1 MRLNRIGVEWLQI
14 FSNRYRLFPFT
25 KSYCTHLQPVGKEK
39 VYITTPIFYVNAAP
53 HIGHLYTALL
63 ADAVARFHTLHGK
76 EVIFSTGTDEHGLK
90 IQTSAAKHNKSPEL
104 YCDEISAKFKTLF
117 DRSGVS
123 YSYFIRTT
131 DETHTKAVENL
142 WTTLVK
148 KGYIYKGKYEGWYSI
163 SDEEFLSED
172 EVCDQK
178 KESGEIQKVSVS
190 SGQPV
195 VWMSEEN
202 YMFRLTS
209 FKAQLIKWLNTGV
222 VYPEEKRSQVDLALR
237 NLQDLSV
244 SRSSSRLSWGIPVP
258 GDSSQTIYVWLDA
271 LMNYLTVAGY
281 PGHLQNWP
289 PDIQIVGQDI
299 LKFHAI
305 YWPAFLL
312 GADLDLPK
320 QIVCHAHWTV
330 DGYKMSKSRGNVVD
344 PEERM
349 NRLTETGFRYFLLR
363 SGTVF
368 TNCNYNDDVAKDIIN
383 AEIVNTYL
391 NLLSRT
397 SSKSINKQAIF
408 PAFDGEAFQSFFT
421 EEERDMFNSLSDLI
435 EICNNHY
442 KGFLC
447 HKVSEAIFEYLRW
460 SNKLFND
467 HEPWQL
473 CKDPINESHVR
484 CLLHLNMETLRVCSI
499 LLQPLIPDIANQVL
513 DRLGIREGHRLIKH
527 CEERRQSHR
536 DRDHLLIV
544 QKNYIMQRIK

>member
-1 MRLNRIGVEWLQI
+1 MI
-14 FSNRYRLFPFT
+14 FFLAS
-25 KSYCTHLQPVGKEK
+25 
-39 VYITTPIFYVNAAP
+39 AP

-63 ADAVARFHTLHGK
+63 ADAVARFHRLHEK

-90 IQTSAAKHNKSPEL
+90 IQTSADKHNKTPRL
-104 YCDEISAKFKTLF
+104 YCDEISGKFKALF
-117 DRSGVS
+117 DRAGVS
-123 YSYFIRTT
+123 YSHFIRTT
-131 DETHTKAVENL
+131 DETHKKAVENL

-163 SDEEFLSED
+163 SDEEFLSEE
-172 EVCDQK
+172 EVCDQQM
-178 KESGEIQKVSVS
+178 ESGENQKVSVI
-190 SGQPV
+190 SGHPV

-209 FKAQLIKWLNTGV
+209 FKEQLTEWLNTGV
-222 VYPEEKRSQVDLALR
+222 IYPEEKRSQVDLALR
-237 NLQDLSV
+237 NLYDLSV

-258 GDSSQTIYVWLDA
+258 EDSSQTIYVWLDA
-271 LMNYLTVAGY
+271 LMNYLTVVGY
-281 PGHLQNWP
+281 PGPLQSWP
-289 PDIQIVGQDI
+289 PDSQIVGQDI

-312 GADLDLPK
+312 AADLDLPK

-349 NRLTETGFRYFLLR
+349 DRLTEAGFRYFLLR
-363 SGTVF
+363 TGTVF

-383 AEIVNTYL
+383 AELVNTYL

-397 SSKSINKQAIF
+397 SSTSINKQAIF
-408 PAFDGEAFQSFFT
+408 PSFNEEAFQTYFT
-421 EEERDMFNSLSDLI
+421 KQERDMFNNLPNLI
-435 EICNNHY
+435 DICENHY

-467 HEPWQL
+467 HEPWRL
-473 CKDPINESHVR
+473 CKDPGSESHVH
-484 CLLHLNMETLRVCSI
+484 CVLHLNMETLRVCSI

-513 DRLGIREGHRLIKH
+513 DRLGISKGHRLIRH
-527 CEERRQSHR
+527 CKERRQSHR
-536 DRDHLLIV
+536 ERDHPLSL
-544 QKNYIMQRIK
+544 QKTHIMQRIK